1 MKVLMLLV
9 VAALGFTADAAFFI
23 GASAAISVVAPWHQ
37 LGDALPVALG
47 LDFVAVIGLITAIY
61 FRARFLQRQGV
72 MPVVQPP
79 GPRRQ
84 PR

>member
-9 VAALGFTADAAFFI
+9 VAALGFTADAALLI
-23 GASAAISVVAPWHQ
+23 GATSAVALISPWHQ
-37 LGDALPVALG
+37 VSDAAPAAIGV
-47 LDFVAVIGLITAIY
+47 DVVAVIGLVIAIY
-61 FRARFLQRQGV
+61 YRARFLQRQGV